1 MNTLEQDK
9 VIRQLEVLLRGKVE
23 RRMNKSTISDE
34 MIKEINRGVER
45 GKERQRWEIELAQ
58 LQNRINEL
66 KKVSNNF

>member
-34 MIKEINRGVER
+34 MIKEINRGVEK

>member
-9 VIRQLEVLLRGKVE
+9 VIRQLKGLLKGKVE

-34 MIKEINRGVER
+34 MIKEINRGVEK

-66 KKVSNNF
+66 KKISNNF